1 MCPASV
7 PTLRVSCPPASLP
20 AGPVHHAGF
29 WDAWGVSRP
38 LFRVS
43 THPVSTPT
51 SLDSG
56 PGCWCCGGGGRAHLP
71 WPCPPLCG
79 CGRGVAAEPRKLML
93 KPLEAPGPAWGG
105 VLSVMGLG
113 LDLPF
118 HPGPLPL
125 GLAAAS
131 SMQWPGT
138 GGGSSV
144 TLGYPQAVGLG
155 VNTAAPRVTGWVQLG
170 LGCGERVWEQGVSSG
185 EGRGG
190 RLLSALTFCLDPLFL
205 LSQGLGAH
213 RIAPP
218 RGWNQSGYFHQCDF
232 AGRGPQPISQLSSTV
247 GCSPCPSHPPPT
259 TPSPSASPRKCPGTP
274 CPTEASGFVLVHLE
288 GLH

>member
-1 MCPASV
+1 MYPASV
-7 PTLRVSCPPASLP
+7 PTLGVSCPPASLP
-20 AGPVHHAGF
+20 AGPMGHAGL
-29 WDAWGVSRP
+29 WGAWGVSRP

-43 THPVSTPT
+43 THPASTPM

-56 PGCWCCGGGGRAHLP
+56 PGCWGCGDGSRAHLP
-71 WPCPPLCG
+71 WPCPLLCG
-79 CGRGVAAEPRKLML
+79 CGPGVAAETRKLML

-125 GLAAAS
+125 GPAAAS

-138 GGGSSV
+138 GGGGSV
-144 TLGYPQAVGLG
+144 TLGHPQAVGLG

-205 LSQGLGAH
+205 LSQGLGQHCPSSGVGPVWAF
-213 RIAPP
+213 PP
-218 RGWNQSGYFHQCDF
+218 MRFCREGASANLSASFNCGLLPLSPSLPTLL
-232 AGRGPQPISQLSSTV
+232 PQP
-247 GCSPCPSHPPPT
+247 PPPW
-259 TPSPSASPRKCPGTP
+259 PPPESA
-274 CPTEASGFVLVHLE
+274 LE
-288 GLH
+288 LHVPLK